1 MRSRRRATHPIGDPV
16 TETTPWWVRATGEHL
31 LGVPVIAVYAL
42 IGILPIVATIPS
54 GDIPASDR
62 LPWLGVAV
70 LAQVGLSAVALI
82 GGLVVGNRDSTAV
95 RATRVVIVALAGA
108 VRGIIV
114 QVAAD
119 SLGLIDPTPALV
131 RVANSS
137 LTVVLWMGLLAIL
150 VDAQVEFRRSYREAF
165 ARDIAITA
173 RITEDDTFER
183 VDEQVRQWSAPVRQ
197 HIDEIRDELDT
208 GTSPDRAVGEA
219 ADAIRELV
227 AQRLRPLSHRLW
239 FADAGKPPRVRLIP
253 VAGEAISRGPI
264 LTPIVLLLLVAGMII
279 GSLVRYGLLI
289 ALTAG
294 GALVALTIVY
304 LAIGRLGVAATPPWR
319 PRIWNLISVPVF
331 SVVAAVV
338 PTEISEAIFGVGADL
353 PTMIT
358 ITIAIPTL
366 GLLVAMARVTSAD
379 RRDLLDAMR
388 DPEAIRVAVRRVREQ
403 EAATYLHHHV
413 KSQLTASAIR
423 MREAARS
430 EDVQGVREA
439 ADDAAHILTRPIPDA
454 IMLGR
459 QSPRDRLVEIA
470 DSWEGIAEVEID
482 LPADIDDPLLLLIGD
497 IAAEA
502 IANAVRGGGASRV
515 WLHVARTDGR
525 VVLSIRDD
533 GAGGRTLPAET
544 GMGTSWL
551 DAMVPGLWGREA
563 GPDGTVLTVIFPG
576 A

>member
-16 TETTPWWVRATGEHL
+16 TETKPWWVRATGEHL
-31 LGVPVIAVYAL
+31 LGFPVIAAYAV

-70 LAQVGLSAVALI
+70 LAQVGLSAVTLI
-82 GGLVVGNRDSTAV
+82 GGLVVGSRESTAA

-119 SLGLIDPTPALV
+119 SLGLVDPTPALV

-183 VDEQVRQWSAPVRQ
+183 VDEQMQQWSAPVRQ
-197 HIDEIRDELDT
+197 HIDEIRDELDS

-239 FADAGKPPRVRLIP
+239 FADAGRPPRVRLIP

-279 GSLVRYGLLI
+279 GSLVRYGLPI
-289 ALTAG
+289 AVTAG
-294 GALVALTIVY
+294 GALVILTIVY
-304 LAIGRLGVAATPPWR
+304 LGIGRLVATARSPWPPR
-319 PRIWNLISVPVF
+319 VWNLVSVPIF
-331 SVVAAVV
+331 SLIAAVV
-338 PTEISEAIFGVGADL
+338 PTGISQAVFGVGADL
-353 PTMIT
+353 PTV
-358 ITIAIPTL
+358 ITIAIAIPTF
-366 GLLVAMARVTSAD
+366 GLLVAMAQVTSAD
-379 RRDLLDAMR
+379 RRELLDAMR
-388 DPEAIRVAVRRVREQ
+388 DPEAIRIAVRRVRER

-413 KSQLTASAIR
+413 KSQLTASALR

-430 EDVQGVREA
+430 EDSWAVRDA
-439 ADDAAHILTRPIPDA
+439 ADSVAQVLARPIPDA

-459 QSPRDRLVEIA
+459 QSPGERLREVIESWSGIA
-470 DSWEGIAEVEID
+470 DVEVD
-482 LPADIDDPLLLLIGD
+482 LPEGVSDVTTLLLSD
-497 IAAEA
+497 VVAEA
-502 IANAVRGGGASRV
+502 IANAVRSGGATWIGV
-515 WLHVARTDGR
+515 MGARIDNSLE
-525 VVLSIRDD
+525 VVIRDNGQVVSMGD
-533 GAGGRTLPAET
+533 RR
-544 GMGTSWL
+544 GMGTAWL
-551 DAMVPGLWGREA
+551 DSIVPGMWQRETTA
-563 GPDGTVLTVIFPG
+563 EGTTLSVVLPLT
-576 A
+576 

>member
-1 MRSRRRATHPIGDPV
+1 MTRSQ
-16 TETTPWWVRATGEHL
+16 PWWMRATGEHL
-31 LGVPVIAVYAL
+31 LGFPVIAAYAV

-54 GDIPASDR
+54 GDVPASDR

-82 GGLVVGNRDSTAV
+82 GGLVVGDRDSTTA
-95 RATRVVIVALAGA
+95 RAARVIIVALAGA

-119 SLGLIDPTPALV
+119 SLGLVDPTSALV

-165 ARDIAITA
+165 ARDIAISA
-173 RITEDDTFER
+173 RITDDDTFER

-208 GTSPDRAVGEA
+208 GTSPDRAVDEA

-227 AQRLRPLSHRLW
+227 AHRLRPLSHRLW
-239 FADAGKPPRVRLIP
+239 FAGAGQPPRVRLIP
-253 VAGEAISRGPI
+253 VAEEAISRGPI
-264 LTPIVLLLLVAGMII
+264 LTPIVMLLLVAGMVI
-279 GSLVRYGLLI
+279 GSLVRYGPLLAATASGALI
-289 ALTAG
+289 AVT
-294 GALVALTIVY
+294 VVY
-304 LAIGRLGVAATPPWR
+304 LGIGRFVAIPRSPWR
-319 PRIWNLISVPVF
+319 PRVWNLVSVPVF
-331 SVVAAVV
+331 SIIAAVV
-338 PTEISEAIFGVGADL
+338 PTAISEAIFGVGADL
-353 PTMIT
+353 LTV
-358 ITIAIPTL
+358 ITIAIAIPTF
-366 GLLVAMARVTSAD
+366 GLLVAMAQVTSAD
-379 RRDLLDAMR
+379 RRELLEAMR

-439 ADDAAHILTRPIPDA
+439 ANDAAHILTRPIPDA
-454 IMLGR
+454 IMLDR

-502 IANAVRGGGASRV
+502 IANAVRSGGATSISVHSSYGEHGLEVKIRDNGQPPRLSGEWGMGSAWLESIV
-515 WLHVARTDGR
+515 PGMWRREHSETGTTLHVR
-525 VVLSIRDD
+525 V
-533 GAGGRTLPAET
+533 P
-544 GMGTSWL
+544 M
-551 DAMVPGLWGREA
+551 
-563 GPDGTVLTVIFPG
+563 
-576 A
+576 